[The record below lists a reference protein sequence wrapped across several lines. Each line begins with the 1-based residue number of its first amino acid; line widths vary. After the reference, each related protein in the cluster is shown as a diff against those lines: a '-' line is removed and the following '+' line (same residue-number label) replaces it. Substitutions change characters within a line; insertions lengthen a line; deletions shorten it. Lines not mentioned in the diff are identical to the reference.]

1 MHTYKGLHKSPE
13 NNLRSNITRNNYTM
27 NNDKSV
33 QKSSI
38 VNSRQN
44 DYPTVSPSVFQDLAS
59 KSVDTLLNNM
69 RVNLRNPQYKAELL
83 KKRNRIQSYALTSTE
98 TIVLDGKIPKMQTI
112 KRPVDGQV
120 AIIDWLN
127 ITFDIATINEKYR
140 RTNEDDDQYMALCQ
154 AAVAD
159 FAATLAQIFGVKYS
173 TISQNQNGANFYKY
187 SFNFGEDY
195 GKICIGG
202 QRDTVLLML
211 SGTGC
216 SLAPATWEHHMHH
229 FLDKVAKKPKI
240 TRIDLAHD
248 DINGDYLDIHVLDD
262 LETNNLFSCGGAPH
276 DVANL
281 GNWKH
286 GDPNNN
292 GLTLQLGKRTSGK
305 LTRFYEKGKQLGDK
319 DGKYSKWVRAEV
331 EFKSSD
337 RVIPFDVLKDP
348 SAYFMGAYPVFADL
362 FDYERIEKTEII
374 QKTSEIT
381 LQHSFDWIK
390 NQAGKYFSF
399 YSTFMSPDEIL
410 EMIKSDDPDD
420 VPVRLHLPDEFAR
433 QQADLDNLL
442 VSSTLEA

>member
-44 DYPTVSPSVFQDLAS
+44 DYPTVSPSVFQDLAI
-59 KSVDTLLNNM
+59 KSVDTLINNM

-83 KKRNRIQSYALTSTE
+83 KKRNLIQSYALTSTE

-112 KRPVDGQV
+112 KRPVDGKV
-120 AIIDWLN
+120 AMVDWLN

-140 RTNEDDDQYMALCQ
+140 RTDEDDEQYHATCQ
-154 AAVAD
+154 AAVAE
-159 FAATLAQIFGVKYS
+159 LAPMLARIFGVKYS
-173 TISQNQNGANFYKY
+173 MVSQNQNGANFYKY
-187 SFNFGEDY
+187 SFNFGENY

-211 SGTGC
+211 NGTGC
-216 SLAPATWEHHMHH
+216 SLAPNTWEHHMYQ
-229 FLDKVAKKPKI
+229 FLTKVAKKPKI

-248 DINGDYLDIHVLDD
+248 DLLGEYLDVRALDD
-262 LETNNLFSCGGAPH
+262 LETNDLFSCGGAPH
-276 DVANL
+276 DVGQL

-292 GLTLQLGKRTSGK
+292 GLTLSLGKRTSGK
-305 LTRFYEKGKQLGDK
+305 FTRFYEKGKQLGDK

-362 FDYERIEKTEII
+362 FDYERIEKTQII

-381 LQHSFDWIK
+381 LKHSFDWIK
-390 NQAGKYFSF
+390 NQAGKYFSY
-399 YSTFMSPDEIL
+399 YSTFMTPEEIL
-410 EMIKSDDPDD
+410 NIVKSSDPED

-433 QQADLDNLL
+433 QQAELGNK
-442 VSSTLEA
+442 LEVALSVP

>member
-1 MHTYKGLHKSPE
+1 MVT
-13 NNLRSNITRNNYTM
+13 SNSNSQNYPDT
-27 NNDKSV
+27 KA
-33 QKSSI
+33 I
-38 VNSRQN
+38 QN

-59 KSVDTLLNNM
+59 KSVDALINNM

-98 TIVLDGKIPKMQTI
+98 TIVLDGKTPKVQTI
-112 KRPVDGQV
+112 KRPVNGQV
-120 AIIDWLN
+120 AMIDWLN

-140 RTNEDDDQYMALCQ
+140 RTNEDDDQYHALCQ

-159 FAATLAQIFGVKYS
+159 FAPTLARIFGKKYS
-173 TISQNQNGANFYKY
+173 VISQRQNGSNFYKY
-187 SFNFGEDY
+187 SFDFGENY

-202 QRDTVLLML
+202 QRDTVLIMIN
-211 SGTGC
+211 GTGC
-216 SLAPATWEHHMHH
+216 SLAPATWEYHMHH

-248 DINGDYLDIHVLDD
+248 DLHGEYLDVHALDD
-262 LETNNLFSCGGAPH
+262 LETNDLFSCGGAPH
-276 DVANL
+276 DVGNI

-292 GLTLQLGKRTSGK
+292 GLTLTLGKRTSGK
-305 LTRFYEKGKQLGDK
+305 FTRFYEKGKQLGDK

-433 QQADLDNLL
+433 QQAEIGNILIP
-442 VSSTLEA
+442 S

>member
-1 MHTYKGLHKSPE
+1 MTNHKITQKSP
-13 NNLRSNITRNNYTM
+13 I
-27 NNDKSV
+27 V
-33 QKSSI
+33 SSY
-38 VNSRQN
+38 QN

-140 RTNEDDDQYMALCQ
+140 RTNEDDDQYHALCQ

-442 VSSTLEA
+442 VSSTLEAYTILLCGARKHEHDTQ

>member
-1 MHTYKGLHKSPE
+1 
-13 NNLRSNITRNNYTM
+13 M

-59 KSVDTLLNNM
+59 KSVDTLINNM
-69 RVNLRNPQYKAELL
+69 RVNMRNPQYKAELL

-98 TIVLDGKIPKMQTI
+98 TIILDGKIPKMQTI
-112 KRPVDGQV
+112 KRPVNGHV
-120 AIIDWLN
+120 AMIDWLN

-140 RTNEDDDQYMALCQ
+140 RTGEDDDQYHAICQ
-154 AAVAD
+154 AAAAD
-159 FAATLAQIFGVKYS
+159 FAATLAKIFGAKYS
-173 TISQNQNGANFYKY
+173 TVSQNQNGANFYKY
-187 SFNFGEDY
+187 SFNIGENY

-202 QRDTVLLML
+202 QRDTVLLMIN
-211 SGTGC
+211 GTGC
-216 SLAPATWEHHMHH
+216 SLAPATWEHHMHY
-229 FLDKVAKKPKI
+229 FLDKIAKKPKI

-248 DINGDYLDIHVLDD
+248 DLNGEYLDVHVLDD
-262 LETNNLFSCGGAPH
+262 LETNDLFSCGGAPH
-276 DVANL
+276 DVGNL

-292 GLTLQLGKRTSGK
+292 GLTLSLGKRTSGK
-305 LTRFYEKGKQLGDK
+305 FTRFYEKGKQLGDK

-331 EFKSSD
+331 EFKASD

-362 FDYERIEKTEII
+362 FDYERIVKTEII

-390 NQAGKYFSF
+390 NQAGKYFSY
-399 YSTFMSPDEIL
+399 YSTFMTPEEIL
-410 EMIKSDDPDD
+410 NIVKSSDPED

-433 QQADLDNLL
+433 QQAELGNK
-442 VSSTLEA
+442 LEVALSVP

>member
-44 DYPTVSPSVFQDLAS
+44 DYPTVSPSVFQDLAI
-59 KSVDTLLNNM
+59 KSVDTLINNM

-83 KKRNRIQSYALTSTE
+83 KKRNLIQSYALTSTE

-112 KRPVDGQV
+112 KRPVDGKV
-120 AIIDWLN
+120 AMVDWLN

-140 RTNEDDDQYMALCQ
+140 RTDEDDEQYHATCQ
-154 AAVAD
+154 AAVAE
-159 FAATLAQIFGVKYS
+159 FAPMLARIFGVKYS
-173 TISQNQNGANFYKY
+173 MVSQNQNGANFYKY
-187 SFNFGEDY
+187 SFNFGENY

-211 SGTGC
+211 NGTGC
-216 SLAPATWEHHMHH
+216 SLAPNTWEHHMYQ
-229 FLDKVAKKPKI
+229 FLTKVAKKPKI

-248 DINGDYLDIHVLDD
+248 DLLGEYLDVRALDD
-262 LETNNLFSCGGAPH
+262 LETNDLFSCGGAPH
-276 DVANL
+276 DVGQL

-292 GLTLQLGKRTSGK
+292 GLTLSLGKRTSGK
-305 LTRFYEKGKQLGDK
+305 FTRFYEKGKQLGDK

-362 FDYERIEKTEII
+362 FDYERIEKTQII

-381 LQHSFDWIK
+381 LKHSFDWIK
-390 NQAGKYFSF
+390 NQAGKYFSY
-399 YSTFMSPDEIL
+399 YSTFMTPEEIL
-410 EMIKSDDPDD
+410 NIVKSSDPED

-433 QQADLDNLL
+433 QQAELGNK
-442 VSSTLEA
+442 LEVALSVP

>member
-1 MHTYKGLHKSPE
+1 MTNHKITQKSP
-13 NNLRSNITRNNYTM
+13 I
-27 NNDKSV
+27 V
-33 QKSSI
+33 SSY
-38 VNSRQN
+38 QN

-69 RVNLRNPQYKAELL
+69 RVNLSNPQYKAELL

-112 KRPVDGQV
+112 KRPVNGQV

-140 RTNEDDDQYMALCQ
+140 RTNEDDDQYHALCQ

-420 VPVRLHLPDEFAR
+420 VPTRLHLPDEFAR

>member
-1 MHTYKGLHKSPE
+1 
-13 NNLRSNITRNNYTM
+13 
-27 NNDKSV
+27 
-33 QKSSI
+33 
-38 VNSRQN
+38 
-44 DYPTVSPSVFQDLAS
+44 VFQDLAS

-112 KRPVDGQV
+112 KRPVNGQV

-140 RTNEDDDQYMALCQ
+140 RTNEDDDQYHALCQ

-292 GLTLQLGKRTSGK
+292 GLTLRLGKRTSGK

>member
-1 MHTYKGLHKSPE
+1 MTTHKITQKSP
-13 NNLRSNITRNNYTM
+13 I
-27 NNDKSV
+27 V
-33 QKSSI
+33 SSY
-38 VNSRQN
+38 QN

-69 RVNLRNPQYKAELL
+69 RVNLSNPQYKAELL

-112 KRPVDGQV
+112 KRPVNGQV

-140 RTNEDDDQYMALCQ
+140 RTNEDDDQYHALCQ

-420 VPVRLHLPDEFAR
+420 VPTRLHLPDEFAR
-433 QQADLDNLL
+433 QQADLGNLL

>member
-1 MHTYKGLHKSPE
+1 MVT
-13 NNLRSNITRNNYTM
+13 SNSN
-27 NNDKSV
+27 S
-33 QKSSI
+33 QKYSDTQAI
-38 VNSRQN
+38 QN
-44 DYPTVSPSVFQDLAS
+44 DYPTVSPSVFGS
-59 KSVDTLLNNM
+59 SITSVDTLINNM
-69 RVNLRNPQYKAELL
+69 RVNNKINPQFKTQWL
-83 KKRNRIQSYALTSTE
+83 KKRQKVIDSAISTTD
-98 TIVLDGKIPKMQTI
+98 TIIINGKKPLLQTI
-112 KRPVDGQV
+112 KRPVNGQV

-127 ITFDIATINEKYR
+127 ITFDISTINEKYR

-159 FAATLAQIFGVKYS
+159 FAPMLARIFGKKYS
-173 TISQNQNGANFYKY
+173 AISQNQNGANFYKY
-187 SFNFGEDY
+187 SFNFGENY

-202 QRDTVLLML
+202 QRDTVMLML
-211 SGTGC
+211 NGTGC
-216 SLAPATWEHHMHH
+216 SLAPATWEYHMHH
-229 FLDKVAKKPKI
+229 FLTKVAKKPKI

-248 DINGDYLDIHVLDD
+248 DLHGEYLDVHMLDD
-262 LETNNLFSCGGAPH
+262 LETNDLFSCGGAPH
-276 DVANL
+276 DVGNI

-292 GLTLQLGKRTSGK
+292 GLTLTLGKRTSGK
-305 LTRFYEKGKQLGDK
+305 FTRFYEKGKQLGDK

-410 EMIKSDDPDD
+410 DMIKSDDPDA
-420 VPVRLHLPDEFAR
+420 VPVRLHLPDEFAK
-433 QQADLDNLL
+433 QQAELGNILTP
-442 VSSTLEA
+442 S

>member
-1 MHTYKGLHKSPE
+1 
-13 NNLRSNITRNNYTM
+13 M

-44 DYPTVSPSVFQDLAS
+44 DYPTVSPSVFQDLAI
-59 KSVDTLLNNM
+59 KSVDTLINNM

-83 KKRNRIQSYALTSTE
+83 KKRNLIQSYALTSTE

-112 KRPVDGQV
+112 KRPVDGKV
-120 AIIDWLN
+120 AMVDWLN

-140 RTNEDDDQYMALCQ
+140 RTDEDDEQYHATCQ
-154 AAVAD
+154 AAVAE
-159 FAATLAQIFGVKYS
+159 LAPMLARIFGVKYS
-173 TISQNQNGANFYKY
+173 MVSQNQNGANFYKY
-187 SFNFGEDY
+187 SFNFGENY

-211 SGTGC
+211 NGTGC
-216 SLAPATWEHHMHH
+216 SLAPNTWEHHMYQ
-229 FLDKVAKKPKI
+229 FLTKVAKKPKI

-248 DINGDYLDIHVLDD
+248 DLLGEYLDVRALDD
-262 LETNNLFSCGGAPH
+262 LETNDLFSCGGAPH
-276 DVANL
+276 DVGQL

-292 GLTLQLGKRTSGK
+292 GLTLSLGKRTSGK
-305 LTRFYEKGKQLGDK
+305 FTRFYEKGKQLGDK

-362 FDYERIEKTEII
+362 FDYERIEKTQII

-381 LQHSFDWIK
+381 LKHSFDWIK
-390 NQAGKYFSF
+390 NQAGKYFSY
-399 YSTFMSPDEIL
+399 YSTFMTPEEIL
-410 EMIKSDDPDD
+410 NIVKSSDPED

-433 QQADLDNLL
+433 QQAELGNK
-442 VSSTLEA
+442 LEVALSVP

>member
-1 MHTYKGLHKSPE
+1 MTIDKITQKSP
-13 NNLRSNITRNNYTM
+13 
-27 NNDKSV
+27 
-33 QKSSI
+33 I
-38 VNSRQN
+38 VNSHQN
-44 DYPTVSPSVFQDLAS
+44 DYPTVSPSVFQDLATN
-59 KSVDTLLNNM
+59 SVDTLINNM

-98 TIVLDGKIPKMQTI
+98 TIVLDGKTPKVQTI
-112 KRPVDGQV
+112 KRPVSGQV
-120 AIIDWLN
+120 AMIDWLN
-127 ITFDIATINEKYR
+127 ITFDIATIDEKYR
-140 RTNEDDDQYMALCQ
+140 RTDEDDDQYHALCQ
-154 AAVAD
+154 SAAAD

-173 TISQNQNGANFYKY
+173 TISQRQNGANFYKY
-187 SFNFGEDY
+187 SFDFGENY

-211 SGTGC
+211 NGTGC
-216 SLAPATWEHHMHH
+216 SLAPATWEYHMHQ
-229 FLDKVAKKPKI
+229 FLTKIAKKPKI

-248 DINGDYLDIHVLDD
+248 DLHGEYLDVHTLDD
-262 LETNNLFSCGGAPH
+262 LETNDLFSCGGAPH
-276 DVANL
+276 DVGNL

-292 GLTLQLGKRTSGK
+292 GLTLSLGKRTSGK
-305 LTRFYEKGKQLGDK
+305 FTRFYEKGKQLGDK

-390 NQAGKYFSF
+390 NQAGKYFSY
-399 YSTFMSPDEIL
+399 YSTFMSPEEIL
-410 EMIKSDDPDD
+410 NIIKSSDPED
-420 VPVRLHLPDEFAR
+420 VPVRLHVPDEFAR
-433 QQADLDNLL
+433 QQAELGNLL
-442 VSSTLEA
+442 VNNKLEA

>member
-1 MHTYKGLHKSPE
+1 MTTHKITQKSP
-13 NNLRSNITRNNYTM
+13 I
-27 NNDKSV
+27 V
-33 QKSSI
+33 SSY
-38 VNSRQN
+38 QN

-69 RVNLRNPQYKAELL
+69 RVNLSNPQYKAELL

-112 KRPVDGQV
+112 KRPVNGQV

-140 RTNEDDDQYMALCQ
+140 RTNEDDDQYHALCQ

-420 VPVRLHLPDEFAR
+420 VPTRLHLPDEFAR

>member
-1 MHTYKGLHKSPE
+1 
-13 NNLRSNITRNNYTM
+13 M
-27 NNDKSV
+27 NNDKSA
-33 QKSSI
+33 QKSPI

-44 DYPTVSPSVFQDLAS
+44 DYPTVSPSVFQDLAI
-59 KSVDTLLNNM
+59 KSVDTLINNM

-83 KKRNRIQSYALTSTE
+83 KKRNLIQSYALTSTE

-112 KRPVDGQV
+112 KRPVDGKV
-120 AIIDWLN
+120 AMVDWLN

-140 RTNEDDDQYMALCQ
+140 RTDEDDEQYHATCQ
-154 AAVAD
+154 AAVAE
-159 FAATLAQIFGVKYS
+159 FAPMLARIFGVKYS
-173 TISQNQNGANFYKY
+173 MVYQNQNGANFYKY
-187 SFNFGEDY
+187 SFNFGENY

-211 SGTGC
+211 NGTGC
-216 SLAPATWEHHMHH
+216 SLAPNTWEHHMYQ
-229 FLDKVAKKPKI
+229 FLTKVAKKPKI

-248 DINGDYLDIHVLDD
+248 DLLGEYLDVRALDD
-262 LETNNLFSCGGAPH
+262 LETNDLFSCGGAPH
-276 DVANL
+276 DVGQL

-292 GLTLQLGKRTSGK
+292 GLTLSLGKRTSGK
-305 LTRFYEKGKQLGDK
+305 FTRFYEKGKQLGDK

-362 FDYERIEKTEII
+362 FDYERIEKTQII

-381 LQHSFDWIK
+381 LKHSFDWIK
-390 NQAGKYFSF
+390 NQAGKYFSY
-399 YSTFMSPDEIL
+399 YSTFMTPEEIL
-410 EMIKSDDPDD
+410 NIVKSSDPED

-433 QQADLDNLL
+433 QQAELGNK
-442 VSSTLEA
+442 LEVALSVP

>member
-1 MHTYKGLHKSPE
+1 
-13 NNLRSNITRNNYTM
+13 M

-69 RVNLRNPQYKAELL
+69 RVNLRNPQYKAESL

-381 LQHSFDWIK
+381 LQNSFDWIK
-390 NQAGKYFSF
+390 NQAGKYFSY
-399 YSTFMSPDEIL
+399 YSTFMSPEEIL
-410 EMIKSDDPDD
+410 NIIKSSDPDD

-433 QQADLDNLL
+433 QQADLGNLL

>member
-1 MHTYKGLHKSPE
+1 MTNHKITQKSP
-13 NNLRSNITRNNYTM
+13 I
-27 NNDKSV
+27 V
-33 QKSSI
+33 SSY
-38 VNSRQN
+38 QN

-112 KRPVDGQV
+112 KRPVNGQV

-140 RTNEDDDQYMALCQ
+140 RTNEDDDQYHALCQ

>member
-1 MHTYKGLHKSPE
+1 MTNHKITQKSP
-13 NNLRSNITRNNYTM
+13 I
-27 NNDKSV
+27 V
-33 QKSSI
+33 SSY
-38 VNSRQN
+38 QN

-98 TIVLDGKIPKMQTI
+98 TIVLDGKTPKVQTI
-112 KRPVDGQV
+112 KRPVSGQV
-120 AIIDWLN
+120 AMIDWLN
-127 ITFDIATINEKYR
+127 ITFDIATIDEKYR
-140 RTNEDDDQYMALCQ
+140 RTDEDDDQYHALCQ

-159 FAATLAQIFGVKYS
+159 FAATLAKIFGVKYS

>member
-1 MHTYKGLHKSPE
+1 MTTNIKNSQNSPIQQ
-13 NNLRSNITRNNYTM
+13 SY
-27 NNDKSV
+27 
-33 QKSSI
+33 
-38 VNSRQN
+38 QN
-44 DYPTVSPSVFQDLAS
+44 DYPTVSPSVFGS
-59 KSVDTLLNNM
+59 SITTVDTLINNM

-83 KKRNRIQSYALTSTE
+83 KKRNLIQSYALTSTE

-112 KRPVDGQV
+112 KRPVDGKV
-120 AIIDWLN
+120 AMVDWLN

-140 RTNEDDDQYMALCQ
+140 RTDEDDEQYHATCQ
-154 AAVAD
+154 AAVAE
-159 FAATLAQIFGVKYS
+159 FAPMLARIFGVKYS
-173 TISQNQNGANFYKY
+173 MVSQNQNGANFYKY
-187 SFNFGEDY
+187 SFNFGENY

-211 SGTGC
+211 NGTGC
-216 SLAPATWEHHMHH
+216 SLAPNTWEHHMYQ
-229 FLDKVAKKPKI
+229 FLTKVAKKPKI

-248 DINGDYLDIHVLDD
+248 DLLGEYLDVRALDD
-262 LETNNLFSCGGAPH
+262 LETNDLFSCGGAPH
-276 DVANL
+276 DVGQL

-292 GLTLQLGKRTSGK
+292 GLTLSLGKRTSGK
-305 LTRFYEKGKQLGDK
+305 FTRFYEKGKQLGDK

-362 FDYERIEKTEII
+362 FDYERIEKTQII

-381 LQHSFDWIK
+381 LKHSFDWIK
-390 NQAGKYFSF
+390 NQAGKYFSY
-399 YSTFMSPDEIL
+399 YSTFMTPEEIL
-410 EMIKSDDPDD
+410 NIVKSSDPED

-433 QQADLDNLL
+433 QQAELGNK
-442 VSSTLEA
+442 LEVALSVP

>member
-1 MHTYKGLHKSPE
+1 MTNHKITQKSP
-13 NNLRSNITRNNYTM
+13 I
-27 NNDKSV
+27 V
-33 QKSSI
+33 SSY
-38 VNSRQN
+38 QN

-69 RVNLRNPQYKAELL
+69 RVNLSNPQYKAELL

-112 KRPVDGQV
+112 KRPVNGQV

-140 RTNEDDDQYMALCQ
+140 RTNEDDDQYHALCQ

-420 VPVRLHLPDEFAR
+420 VPTRLHLPDEFAR
-433 QQADLDNLL
+433 QQADLGNLL

>member
-1 MHTYKGLHKSPE
+1 MTNYKITQKSP
-13 NNLRSNITRNNYTM
+13 I
-27 NNDKSV
+27 V
-33 QKSSI
+33 SSY
-38 VNSRQN
+38 QN

-112 KRPVDGQV
+112 KRPVNGQV

-140 RTNEDDDQYMALCQ
+140 RTNEDDDQYHALCQ